1 MKVPPMLQYIL
12 LGFLSYKPQTGYEL
26 KQLMD
31 KSTGHFWTAKQ
42 SQIYTTL
49 KKMEKQGWVTSRVK
63 TQKVRPDRVIYR
75 IARSGRSA
83 LKNWASN
90 PIRELD
96 PHKSALLVKLFFS
109 VQAGREAL
117 LTQLRLMQ
125 NLHQQKIRLYKSQA
139 KNVIRESAAK
149 RPKLKNDALLWE
161 ATRRFGERYEQ
172 MFLSWLDETI
182 SLVERKL

>member
-1 MKVPPMLQYIL
+1 MLPYIL

-49 KKMEKQGWVTSRVK
+49 KKMESQGWITSRVE
-63 TQKVRPDRVIYR
+63 TQKARPDRIIYK
-75 IARSGRSA
+75 ITRSGQSA
-83 LKNWASN
+83 LENWVSN

-96 PHKSALLVKLFFS
+96 PHKNALLVKLFFS
-109 VQAGREAL
+109 ARAGREAL
-117 LTQLRLMQ
+117 LTQLRLFQ

-139 KNVIRESAAK
+139 QNVIRESAA
-149 RPKLKNDALLWE
+149 RSPKLKKDAFLWE
-161 ATRRFGERYEQ
+161 TTRRFGELYEQ
-172 MFLSWLDETI
+172 MCLNWLDETI
-182 SLVERKL
+182 ALVEEKF